1 MKYSVDVVR
10 IRENAIQLNGWAI
23 GKTPESKITYE
34 VEDGDHRPLDFK
46 YVSTRRDDVSQIY
59 FKKTVDQDLGFDIQF
74 PYERGRDYY
83 LVISGDGRKVRVRYN
98 EELIAKRS
106 SAAHKRRQKILD
118 LMNME
123 TVHVAWDFFKEN
135 GLKALIVKSK
145 HKLQGIDSD
154 YDYSEWQELTKP
166 SAEELEAQRKA
177 VFPYMPKFSIVIPV
191 YKTPEKYLKEMLD
204 SILSQTYGNWELC
217 IADGSPAGESVER
230 ILKELIAKRSSAAH
244 KRRQKILDLM
254 NMETVHVAWDFFK
267 ENGLKALIVKSKH
280 KLQGIDSDYDYS
292 EWQELTKPSAEE
304 LEAQRKAVFP
314 YMPKFSIVIPVYKTP
329 EKYLKEMLDSILSQ
343 TYGNWEL
350 CIADGSPAGESVERI
365 LKAYARKDSR
375 IRYKILGENLG
386 ISGNTNA
393 ALEMAEGDYI
403 VLADHDDIVTE
414 NALYECAKAVN
425 ENPGADV
432 LYSDEDKLDMDGG
445 ALFDPHFKPDFN
457 PDLLTSVN
465 YICHLFLA
473 KRELVEKTGG
483 FCQEFDGAQ
492 DYDFIFRC
500 TEQAERI
507 IHIPMVLYHWRCHQD
522 STASNPE
529 SKLYAF
535 EAGARAIM
543 AHYERMGIKAEKV
556 EKGVDYGIYHTTF
569 QLDGEPLVS
578 VIIPNKD
585 HRADLDAC
593 IRPMLQKGTYKNLEF
608 IVVENNSAEPETF
621 QYYEEIQKEFSNV
634 HVVRWER
641 EFNYSAIN
649 NFGVAFAKGEYILF
663 MNNDIGMIAE
673 NFVEEML
680 GFCQRDDVGI
690 VGARLLYEDDT
701 IQHAGVVIGFGGIAG
716 HTFIGLHK
724 AENSYFHRAMCA
736 QDYSAVTAACMMS
749 KKSVFEAVGGFTEE
763 LAVAFNDIDYC
774 MKVREQGKL
783 VVYAPYAVLHHYE
796 SKSRGL
802 EDTPEKVARFNREV
816 AVFARRWPEI
826 LKNGDPYYNPNLTLR
841 KSDFSLRDLKKEKI
855 GEPYKLELPESAE

>member
-1 MKYSVDVVR
+1 MKYSVEVMRVR
-10 IRENAIQLNGWAI
+10 EQTIQLNGWAVEND
-23 GKTPESKITYE
+23 PDSVITYR
-34 VEDGDHRPLDFK
+34 VEDEAGQPVK
-46 YVSTRRDDVSQIY
+46 AKIVPTRRDDVSQIY
-59 FKKTVDQDLGFDIQF
+59 YKKIIDRDLGFDIRF
-74 PYERGRDYY
+74 PYEHGKNYY
-83 LVISGDGRKVRVRYN
+83 LVICGGKKTTRVKYSDMTIRRKTGAANRKV
-98 EELIAKRS
+98 
-106 SAAHKRRQKILD
+106 QKLMN

-123 TVHVAWDFFKEN
+123 TVHVAMDFWKEH
-135 GLKALIVKSK
+135 GLKALVVKSK
-145 HKLQGIDSD
+145 HKLQGID
-154 YDYSEWQELTKP
+154 
-166 SAEELEAQRKA
+166 
-177 VFPYMPKFSIVIPV
+177 
-191 YKTPEKYLKEMLD
+191 
-204 SILSQTYGNWELC
+204 N
-217 IADGSPAGESVER
+217 
-230 ILKELIAKRSSAAH
+230 
-244 KRRQKILDLM
+244 
-254 NMETVHVAWDFFK
+254 
-267 ENGLKALIVKSKH
+267 
-280 KLQGIDSDYDYS
+280 DYDYS

-507 IHIPMVLYHWRCHQD
+507 VHIPMVLYHWRCHQD

-608 IVVENNSAEPETF
+608 IVVENNSTEPETF
-621 QYYEEIQKEFSNV
+621 AYYKKMKEKHPSF
-634 HVVRWER
+634 HVVTWKEG
-641 EFNYSAIN
+641 FNYSAIN
-649 NFGVAFAKGEYILF
+649 NFGASFAKGEYLLLL
-663 MNNDIGMIAE
+663 NNDTELLEPDSIR
-673 NFVEEML
+673 EML
-680 GFCQRDDVGI
+680 GFCQREEVGI
-690 VGARLLYEDDT
+690 AGARLLYADDT

-736 QDYSAVTAACMMS
+736 QDYSAVTAACLMT
-749 KKSVFEAVGGFTEE
+749 KKSVFEAVGGLSTE

-774 MKVREQGKL
+774 MKVRALGKL
-783 VVYAPYAVLHHYE
+783 VVYAPYATLYHYE

-816 AVFARRWPEI
+816 AIFIKKWPDI
-826 LKNGDPYYNPNLTLR
+826 IKNGDPYYNPNLTLR
-841 KSDFSLRDLKKEKI
+841 KSNFALRDLLKEKI
-855 GEPYKLELPESAE
+855 GEPYDLSVYDKFAPEEKKSDE